1 MPPHDNPLVGVSP
14 QSHSEGFCVGVQAS
28 AGVKS
33 QAGIYSQKACKHK
46 SIETLIIRA
55 KKKNKQSRCS
65 SAGQCL
71 NKLWCIFNLESNL
84 AIKKPTLMDL

>member
-1 MPPHDNPLVGVSP
+1 MGYASTWNPLVGVSP

-55 KKKNKQSRCS
+55 KKKKT
-65 SAGQCL
+65 
-71 NKLWCIFNLESNL
+71 SNL
-84 AIKKPTLMDL
+84 DVLQQVSA